1 MANTQKRVPKNDITF
16 KVSLS
21 SEQKQAK
28 EVILNNKITV
38 VSGIAGTSKTFTAVQ
53 TALDQ
58 FFKRQVNKITIMR
71 PTVATEDLGALPG
84 TVKEKMEM
92 WMIPIIENMYIL
104 YDKAKIDKMIVEGD
118 IRMLPLQ
125 FTQGITFV
133 DEFVILDEAQN
144 ATVEQI
150 AMVLTR
156 LGKTSTM
163 VLTGDENQI
172 QLKNKSLSGLKKLI
186 LLESRIEK
194 LGHVRLTSNHRDA
207 IVEEIVNLYVNG
219 I

>member
-104 YDKAKIDKMIVEGD
+104 YDKAKIDKMIVEGE